1 MAADKVNILT
11 LKRYKKEKKKAS
23 WVSLYD
29 YPSAVV
35 ANRAGIDVILV
46 GDSAEMNFGGAK
58 NTLGLTMEESLYH
71 VDAVVRGNE
80 RCYIVGDMVFQSF
93 HESNEQAIRNA
104 ERFLI
109 HGCSSIKLEG
119 FFPERAKA
127 IVDAEIDVFAH
138 LGLTPMSKARFG
150 NIYKVQGKTKSET
163 DRLLEQSLRMQDA
176 GCVGI
181 LFEGMPSESTKY
193 IAERL
198 EIITIG
204 IGAGP
209 HTDAQLCIINDLIGM
224 CWNVKPR
231 FAQQYA
237 NVALVIENA
246 LRNYDEEIK
255 EGLFPA
261 EQHCYNMK
269 DGEVEKL
276 FSPKWKYIDL

>member
-1 MAADKVNILT
+1 MDKVNILT
-11 LKRYKKEKKKAS
+11 LKRYKKENIKAS
-23 WVSLYD
+23 WVSCYD
-29 YPSAVV
+29 YPSSVI
-35 ANRAGIDVILV
+35 ANRTGIDVILV

-58 NTLGLTMEESLYH
+58 NTLGMTMEEILYH
-71 VDAVVRGNE
+71 VDAVIRGNE
-80 RCYIVGDMVFQSF
+80 RCYVVGDMVFQSF

-150 NIYKVQGKTKSET
+150 NIYKVQGKTKK
-163 DRLLEQSLRMQDA
+163 DADKILEQSLRMQDA

-181 LFEGMPSESTKY
+181 LFEGMPSETTKY
-193 IAERL
+193 IADQL
-198 EIITIG
+198 DIITIG

-231 FAQQYA
+231 FAKQYCDAA
-237 NVALVIENA
+237 NVIAQALSEFNT
-246 LRNYDEEIK
+246 EIK
-255 EGLFPA
+255 QGLFPA
-261 EQHCYNMK
+261 KQHCYDMK
-269 DGEVEKL
+269 DEEVEKL
-276 FSPKWKYIDL
+276 LNAKWKYEAV